1 MHGVIG
7 ALFYLRSR
15 SLRNALLSRLKR
27 LRQPKYLI
35 GGIVGI
41 AYVYFVFF
49 RRRQMDG
56 SRSAANAFPVELVPL
71 IATVAALSLLAF
83 VVLCWLWRRD
93 RAALNFSE
101 AEIAFL
107 FPAPVTRSAL
117 IHYQLI
123 SVQMRV
129 LVSAAIMALFSA
141 SWGFLPGNWPMR
153 FLGWWLIFATL
164 SLHVIGSS
172 FVLTRMLDSGMS
184 VLRRQ
189 LVVLGVIAFAVAVL
203 ALWPYEN
210 LRAPTAGDLA
220 SFRDAMNYLVNLVDS
235 GPLRW
240 LLMPGRWLFGP
251 LFAMGGQ
258 AFLAALGPALLV
270 YAIHY
275 LWVLRNEVAFEE
287 TSIEKAER
295 RAARISD
302 AREGNRRFG
311 GAGRKARRAPFDLS
325 KVRRPELAF
334 LWKNLLSSREYL
346 KPRTALIAAG
356 IIVVGCSWL
365 ARQPTYGYIRETLA
379 MFSLATAAYVL
390 VLGPQFARQ
399 DLRSDLLNTDI
410 LKTYPLHGWQIVLGE
425 ILTPLAVVTVLLWL
439 LLLTAVLTFQPQR
452 LQWLTFEVRW
462 AIAIALASIAPLL
475 CALQLLVVNAAAV
488 LFPAWL
494 QTSRGRAPPSIEVMG
509 QRIFFVVG
517 QFLVVVLALLPAAF
531 VAALVYGLLQWLV
544 NIPVAAVFAFVAAF
558 AILGVEVGWALAWLG
573 RLFERF
579 DLSAELRP

>member
-7 ALFYLRSR
+7 ALFYMRSR
-15 SLRNALLSRLKR
+15 SLRNAALSRLKR
-27 LRQPKYLI
+27 LRQPKYLV
-35 GGIVGI
+35 GGLVGI
-41 AYVYFVFF
+41 AYLYFVFF
-49 RRRQMDG
+49 RRAQLNG
-56 SRSAANAFPVELVPL
+56 SRSAATALPVELLPA
-71 IATVAALSLLAF
+71 IATVAAIFALVF
-83 VVLCWLWRRD
+83 VILCWVWRRD

-107 FPAPVTRSAL
+107 FPAPITRSAL
-117 IHYQLI
+117 IHYRLI

-141 SWGFLPGNWPMR
+141 SWAFLPGNWPMR
-153 FLGWWLIFATL
+153 FVGWWLIFATL

-189 LVVLGVIAFAVAVL
+189 LLVLGVIAFAA
-203 ALWPYEN
+203 ALCVVWPSEN
-210 LRAPTAGDLA
+210 LRAPAAGDLA
-220 SFRDAMNYLVNLVDS
+220 SFRDAMRYVLDLVDS

-240 LLMPGRWLFGP
+240 LLLPGRWLSGP
-251 LFAMGGQ
+251 LFAVDGQ
-258 AFLAALGPALLV
+258 AFLVALGPALLV
-270 YAIHY
+270 HAIHY

-287 TSIEKAER
+287 TSLEQAEK
-295 RAARISD
+295 RAAKVSAMR
-302 AREGNRRFG
+302 AGNWRLG

-346 KPRTALIAAG
+346 QARTALIAAG
-356 IIVVGCSWL
+356 VILVASAWL
-365 ARQPTYGYIRETLA
+365 AEQPSHGALRETLA
-379 MFSLATAAYVL
+379 MFSLAMAAYLL

-425 ILTPLAVVTVLLWL
+425 ILTPLAIVTVLLWL
-439 LLLTAVLTFQPQR
+439 LLLTAVLNFQPQG
-452 LQWLTFEVRW
+452 LAWLTFEVRW
-462 AIAIALASIAPLL
+462 AIAMGLASIAPLL

-494 QTSRGRAPPSIEVMG
+494 QTSRGRTPPGIEVMG

-517 QFLVVVLALLPAAF
+517 QFLVVVLALLPAA
-531 VAALVYGLLQWLV
+531 VAAALVYGLLQWLV
-544 NIPVAAVFAFVAAF
+544 NIPVAAVSAFVAAF
-558 AILGVEVGWALAWLG
+558 AILGIEVGWALAWLG

>member
-101 AEIAFL
+101 AEIVFL

-189 LVVLGVIAFAVAVL
+189 LVVLGVIAFTVALVV
-203 ALWPYEN
+203 LWPSEH
-210 LRAPTAGDLA
+210 LRVPTADDLV
-220 SFRDAMNYLVNLVDS
+220 SFRDAMKYLLDLVDS

-240 LLMPGRWLFGP
+240 LLIPGTWLFGP
-251 LFAMGGQ
+251 LFAVDAQ

-287 TSIEKAER
+287 TSIEQAEK
-295 RAARISD
+295 RAAKIS
-302 AREGNRRFG
+302 AMRAGNWRLG
-311 GAGRKARRAPFDLS
+311 AAGRKARRAPFDLS
-325 KVRRPELAF
+325 RVRRPELAF

-356 IIVVGCSWL
+356 VILAGSTWL
-365 ARQPTYGYIRETLA
+365 AGHPTYGYIRETLA
-379 MFSLATAAYVL
+379 MFSLATAAYLL

-410 LKTYPLHGWQIVLGE
+410 LKSYPLHGWQIVLGE
-425 ILTPLAVVTVLLWL
+425 ILTPLVIVTVLLWL
-439 LLLTAVLTFQPQR
+439 LLLTAALNFQPQR
-452 LQWLTFEVRW
+452 LAWLTFDVRW
-462 AIAIALASIAPLL
+462 AIAIGLASIAPLL

-494 QTSRGRAPPSIEVMG
+494 QTSRGRAPPGIEVMG

-517 QFLVVVLALLPAAF
+517 QFLVVVLALLPAA
-531 VAALVYGLLQWLV
+531 VAAALVYGLLQWLV
-544 NIPVAAVFAFVAAF
+544 NIPVAAVVAFVAAF

>member
-7 ALFYLRSR
+7 ALFYMRSR
-15 SLRNALLSRLKR
+15 SLHNALASRLKR
-27 LRQPKYLI
+27 LRQPKYLL

-49 RRRQMDG
+49 RRAQMNG
-56 SRSAANAFPVELVPL
+56 SRSAATAVAIELVPL
-71 IATVAALSLLAF
+71 IATLAAVFLLVF
-83 VVLCWLWRRD
+83 VILCWVWRRD

-107 FPAPVTRSAL
+107 FAAPITRSAL
-117 IHYQLI
+117 IHYRLI

-129 LVSAAIMALFSA
+129 LVSAAIMALFSG
-141 SWGFLPGNWPMR
+141 SWSFLPGSWLMR
-153 FLGWWLIFATL
+153 FFGWWLIFATL

-189 LVVLGVIAFAVAVL
+189 LVVLGVIAFAVAVIVM
-203 ALWPYEN
+203 WPSDT
-210 LRAPTAGDLA
+210 LRAPVPHDLA
-220 SFRDAMNYLVNLVDS
+220 SFPDVMNYVSKLFES

-240 LLMPGRWLFGP
+240 LLAPGKWLFGP
-251 LFAMGGQ
+251 LFAMDGR

-270 YAIHY
+270 YASHY

-287 TSIEKAER
+287 TSLGKAEK
-295 RAARISD
+295 RAAKVN
-302 AREGNRRFG
+302 AMREGNGQLG
-311 GAGRKARRAPFDLS
+311 GAPRKARRAPFDLS
-325 KVRRPELAF
+325 RVRRPELAF

-346 KPRTALIAAG
+346 QPRTALIAAG
-356 IIVVGCSWL
+356 IILVGCTWL
-365 ARQPTYGYIRETLA
+365 ARHPAYGSIGETLA
-379 MFSLATAAYVL
+379 MFSLAIAAYVL
-390 VLGPQFARQ
+390 VLGPQFVRQ

-425 ILTPLAVVTVLLWL
+425 ILTPLAIVTAVLWL
-439 LLLTAVLTFQPQR
+439 LLLTAVLTFQPER
-452 LQWLTFEVRW
+452 LAWLTLAVRW
-462 AIAIALASIAPLL
+462 AIALGLALIAPLL

-494 QTSRGRAPPSIEVMG
+494 PTSRGRAPPSIEVMG

-517 QFLVVVLALLPAAF
+517 QFLVIVLALLPAALA
-531 VAALVYGLLQWLV
+531 AALVYGLLQWLV
-544 NIPVAAVFAFVAAF
+544 NIPVAAVFASLAVF
-558 AILGVEVGWALAWLG
+558 AILCVEVGWVLAWLG
-573 RLFERF
+573 RLFDRF

>member
-1 MHGVIG
+1 VHGVIG
-7 ALFYLRSR
+7 ALFYMRSR
-15 SLRNALLSRLKR
+15 SLRNAALSRLKR
-27 LRQPKYLI
+27 LRQPKYLV

-49 RRRQMDG
+49 RRAQLNG
-56 SRSAANAFPVELVPL
+56 SRSAANALPVELVPA
-71 IATVAALSLLAF
+71 IATVAVICLLVF
-83 VVLCWLWRRD
+83 VILCWVWRRD

-107 FPAPVTRSAL
+107 FPAPITRSAL
-117 IHYQLI
+117 IHYRLI

-141 SWGFLPGNWPMR
+141 SWSFLPGNWPMR
-153 FLGWWLIFATL
+153 FIGWWLIFATL

-189 LVVLGVIAFAVAVL
+189 LVVLGVITFTVALLV
-203 ALWPYEN
+203 LWPSAN
-210 LRAPTAGDLA
+210 LRAPTADELA
-220 SFRDAMNYLVNLVDS
+220 SFRDLMKYLLDLVDS

-240 LLMPGRWLFGP
+240 LLLPGRWLFGP
-251 LFAMGGQ
+251 LLAVDGP

-287 TSIEKAER
+287 TSIEQAEK
-295 RAARISD
+295 RAAKVS
-302 AREGNRRFG
+302 AMSAGNRRFA
-311 GAGRKARRAPFDLS
+311 GAGRNARRAPFDLS

-346 KPRTALIAAG
+346 GARTALIAVGVILAG
-356 IIVVGCSWL
+356 STWL
-365 ARQPTYGYIRETLA
+365 AGHPTYENIRETLA
-379 MFSLATAAYVL
+379 MFSLATAAYLL

-425 ILTPLAVVTVLLWL
+425 ILTPLAIVTALIWL
-439 LLLTAVLTFQPQR
+439 LLLTAVLNFQPQR
-452 LQWLTFEVRW
+452 LAWLTFEVRW
-462 AIAIALASIAPLL
+462 AIAMGLAAIAPLL

-517 QFLVVVLALLPAAF
+517 QFLVVVLALLPAA
-531 VAALVYGLLQWLV
+531 VTAALVYGLLQWLV

>member
-311 GAGRKARRAPFDLS
+311 GAGRKARRVPFDLS